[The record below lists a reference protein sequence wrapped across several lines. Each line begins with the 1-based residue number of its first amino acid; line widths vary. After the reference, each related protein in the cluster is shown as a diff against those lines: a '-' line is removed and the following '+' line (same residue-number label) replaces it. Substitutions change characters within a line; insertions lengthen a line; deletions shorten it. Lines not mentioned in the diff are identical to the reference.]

1 MDTNSKVFEALK
13 EKGKPMRDGEIDE
26 TTGIDKKDVEKA
38 IKALV
43 KEEKIHSP
51 IRCFYGIK

>member
-1 MDTNSKVFEALK
+1 MDTNSKVFETLK
-13 EKGKPMRDGEIDE
+13 EKGKPMRAGEIAE
-26 TTGIDKKDVEKA
+26 PTGIDKKDVEKA

>member
-1 MDTNSKVFEALK
+1 MDTNSKVFETLK
-13 EKGKPMRDGEIDE
+13 EKGKPMRAGEIAE

>member
-1 MDTNSKVFEALK
+1 MDNNTKVFETLQLQ
-13 EKGKPMRDGEIDE
+13 GKPMRAGEIAE
-26 TTGIDKKDVEKA
+26 MTGIDKKDVEKV
-38 IKALV
+38 IKSLV